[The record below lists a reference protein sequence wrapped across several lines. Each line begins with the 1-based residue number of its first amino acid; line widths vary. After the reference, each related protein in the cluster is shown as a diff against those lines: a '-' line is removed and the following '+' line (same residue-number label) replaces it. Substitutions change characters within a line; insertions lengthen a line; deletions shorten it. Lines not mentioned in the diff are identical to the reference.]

1 MKTLKSFFALFY
13 VLFTVTTF
21 AQSPSEGYVRYDV
34 DGIPRQVM
42 SLEVKQFTGSDA
54 EIANQFLVAN
64 KSWICGGEN
73 GTYDFTGFIENPAG
87 KHFTYVQKISGIPVL
102 GSSA

>member
-1 MKTLKSFFALFY
+1 MKTLTAFFALFV
-13 VLFTVTTF
+13 VLLKVTTF
-21 AQSPSEGYVRYDV
+21 AQSPSEGYVRYDI
-34 DGIPRQVM
+34 DGMPRQVM
-42 SLEVKQFTGSDA
+42 NLEVKQFAGSDS

-73 GTYDFTGFIENPAG
+73 GTYEYTGFIENPAG